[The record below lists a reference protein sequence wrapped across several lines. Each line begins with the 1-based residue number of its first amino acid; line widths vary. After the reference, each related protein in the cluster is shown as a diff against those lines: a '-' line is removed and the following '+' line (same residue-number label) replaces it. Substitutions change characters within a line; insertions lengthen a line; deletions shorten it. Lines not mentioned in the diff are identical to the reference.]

1 MCNSDKNIIALASD
15 QPISQVPRDLAT
27 LDLNNVPSVADFV
40 VEYFQF
46 DQS

>member
-1 MCNSDKNIIALASD
+1 MCNSDKNIIALATD
-15 QPISQVPRDLAT
+15 QPISEMPSNLST